1 MVEGIRAVA
10 FDIDGTIY
18 PTHRFYL
25 KVWPYYLKN
34 LKFFINF
41 GKVRKEL
48 HRRAASLTRLD
59 SSQKKDP
66 AKSFY
71 NEQSQLLAK
80 KMHVS
85 PEEAGRMI
93 EDICYKGLVKYYTSV
108 EPYADAL
115 KVIYE
120 IKASGLKVAIL
131 SDFPPEQKG
140 DIWGIK
146 QYCDVILGTEALG
159 ALKPDPYSFK
169 KMADLLG
176 VAPEKI
182 LFVGNSRK
190 YDVTGSK
197 AAGMKSAYLLAWR
210 YRIFKFLK
218 VKNADVTFSKYRQ
231 LQDFVLK

>member
-1 MVEGIRAVA
+1 MKVKNLGEIEAVG

-18 PTHRFYL
+18 AQWRIHLIALFHYL
-25 KVWPYYLKN
+25 SHSM
-34 LKFFINF
+34 FFLHY
-41 GKVRKEL
+41 GLVRHEL
-48 HRRAASLTRLD
+48 HGSEQTPDFNRIQTEKMARRLHCSYEEAAERLD
-59 SSQKKDP
+59 KI
-66 AKSFY
+66 
-71 NEQSQLLAK
+71 
-80 KMHVS
+80 V
-85 PEEAGRMI
+85 
-93 EDICYKGLVKYYTSV
+93 YKGLEKYFRKIPCYKDCLET
-108 EPYADAL
+108 
-115 KVIYE
+115 
-120 IKASGLKVAIL
+120 IKKFKEAGLKIALL